1 MEDSSPSPPPPPPT
15 LRLIFSETNR
25 ILKAQPRHF
34 LLLSFL
40 FLIPLSM
47 TSTMYPIF
55 FKSLLTVTAFAAQPS
70 AISTNTLLFVL
81 AYTLFIWVFSISA
94 VGSITYSVIKAFHGQ
109 PLKLESAIKS
119 IPTSFFRILATNL
132 LSHIIIFLIIFVFML
147 VFASFIMG
155 ATLLGYRI
163 DFSSP
168 YFYLLSFAIGM
179 ALFPVLIFLQVN
191 WSLSS
196 VVVVAETT
204 WGWASLKRSWCLI
217 KGRRWLV
224 FSLSL
229 C

>member
-1 MEDSSPSPPPPPPT
+1 
-15 LRLIFSETNR
+15 
-25 ILKAQPRHF
+25 
-34 LLLSFL
+34 
-40 FLIPLSM
+40 
-47 TSTMYPIF
+47 
-55 FKSLLTVTAFAAQPS
+55 
-70 AISTNTLLFVL
+70 
-81 AYTLFIWVFSISA
+81 
-94 VGSITYSVIKAFHGQ
+94 
-109 PLKLESAIKS
+109 
-119 IPTSFFRILATNL
+119 
-132 LSHIIIFLIIFVFML
+132 
-147 VFASFIMG
+147 MG

-229 C
+229 CLGLPLSTVTWINTRSIWPSLLSDQGVSGNELKWLIFPLAIQVLIFSTLRTLVLLFEMAANPLLYVYFKKAYVVRGEEEFNGKYVSLSVYDEEEEKALVSLKV